1 MTLILSIAATLAIKP
16 CVYLYHY
23 DSGEK
28 ETLCVVKHQGKNYM
42 SYGDFIDD
50 AYVKLDCAQ
59 GILNIGER
67 ITKSQPAV
75 VKSVMSRCMAPN
87 ETQNKIIMDIY
98 GKYTKIK

>member
-1 MTLILSIAATLAIKP
+1 MTLILSIATTLAIKS
-16 CVYLYHY
+16 CNYLYHY

-28 ETLCVVKHQGKNYM
+28 ETLCIVKEHGQNYM

-50 AYVKLDCAQ
+50 AYVKLDCTK
-59 GILNIGER
+59 GIVSIGEKVSE
-67 ITKSQPAV
+67 TQPGI
-75 VKSVMSRCMAPN
+75 VKSVMSRCLPPN